1 MKKLNLLKIV
11 PVFFMSLSLIFAA
24 CASDSGDGDSK
35 NNSNSSGSEGQ
46 GQPSGGGESAQV
58 LGVTLSA
65 STLSLSVN
73 EESTLTVEVTGTN
86 LTDESKKV
94 TWTSSREDVATVAD
108 GKITAKSAGTARI
121 TATSV
126 ADTSK
131 SAYCDVTVESATTKE
146 STKNEIAVGTS
157 AAAYSFSYTGSGATI
172 YVYSLSGGL
181 NFYGIKVGSA
191 TWLVSDLTA
200 GDYSSSTD
208 FTSNGITFT
217 GVISGS
223 DSMTID
229 ANTTTIGGTTFTS
242 RFKTG
247 GGGSQTSRCLKIS
260 VDSATD
266 FVFYAV
272 SSSGSDRRTMIVEVV
287 ENNASTVT
295 IVRPSGISLDKTSAS
310 LERTDNEPNP
320 TLVLT
325 ATIENASE
333 VTSGYDTI
341 TWTSSNTNVATV
353 SNGSVRAVGSGTSTI
368 TASTVNGKSAT
379 CELTVTSS
387 MAQKTIS
394 LSDTPVGYASLG
406 TSYVTSGTQTVV
418 TTRSELLAAVTNG
431 GIIVIDGM
439 IDMSDGM
446 MPTTAGGT
454 TTKLDTFVKEKTS
467 SLNSSDSSKYPQTFD
482 TYTAFIAAYAKLC
495 SSSTDDKNKSSTA
508 TTLSQTLW
516 ALNSAYGSEMKVTL
530 KSNTTLIGK
539 GENCGIKGGSIQ
551 INGLS
556 NVQIRNL
563 TIQDAYD
570 PFPHHEKDDG
580 FNAEWDC
587 IVVQGTSKNIWIDHC
602 TMEDTIW
609 AGTAAN
615 GEKLQT
621 YDGLC
626 DMKNNS
632 TNITVSNCLFKNHDK
647 TMLIGS
653 SDSDGDNSKRF
664 ITLYGNYFYNC
675 GQRLPM
681 VRNTTLHVLNNYF
694 DASNPHYTQ
703 SYAVGCRANSIIYAE
718 NNYFGS
724 GIKYSFK
731 DSYGSLY
738 SSGNTDN
745 SKSGCNSTVTGTT
758 LFSSLNKYT
767 YTAVTADVAKT
778 NAENNAGAGYTLN

>member
-108 GKITAKSAGTARI
+108 GKITAKSAGTTRI

-217 GVISGS
+217 GVISS
-223 DSMTID
+223 DSMTIE
-229 ANTTTIGGTTFTS
+229 ANKTTIGGTTFTS

-368 TASTVNGKSAT
+368 TASTVNGKSAY
-379 CELTVTSS
+379 CN
-387 MAQKTIS
+387 KFH
-394 LSDTPVGYASLG
+394 G
-406 TSYVTSGTQTVV
+406 TKD
-418 TTRSELLAAVTNG
+418 N
-431 GIIVIDGM
+431 
-439 IDMSDGM
+439 
-446 MPTTAGGT
+446 
-454 TTKLDTFVKEKTS
+454 F
-467 SLNSSDSSKYPQTFD
+467 
-482 TYTAFIAAYAKLC
+482 AFGH
-495 SSSTDDKNKSSTA
+495 S
-508 TTLSQTLW
+508 
-516 ALNSAYGSEMKVTL
+516 
-530 KSNTTLIGK
+530 
-539 GENCGIKGGSIQ
+539 CGICKS
-551 INGLS
+551 
-556 NVQIRNL
+556 RN
-563 TIQDAYD
+563 
-570 PFPHHEKDDG
+570 E
-580 FNAEWDC
+580 
-587 IVVQGTSKNIWIDHC
+587 
-602 TMEDTIW
+602 
-609 AGTAAN
+609 
-615 GEKLQT
+615 
-621 YDGLC
+621 LC
-626 DMKNNS
+626 
-632 TNITVSNCLFKNHDK
+632 H
-647 TMLIGS
+647 
-653 SDSDGDNSKRF
+653 
-664 ITLYGNYFYNC
+664 
-675 GQRLPM
+675 
-681 VRNTTLHVLNNYF
+681 
-694 DASNPHYTQ
+694 
-703 SYAVGCRANSIIYAE
+703 
-718 NNYFGS
+718 
-724 GIKYSFK
+724 
-731 DSYGSLY
+731 
-738 SSGNTDN
+738 
-745 SKSGCNSTVTGTT
+745 
-758 LFSSLNKYT
+758 
-767 YTAVTADVAKT
+767 
-778 NAENNAGAGYTLN
+778 